1 MPSSKF
7 IIESP
12 TGNSFRVNKVKSMF
26 DVNVD
31 VVRKEY
37 DVSIPIEGINW
48 NIGLIVG
55 ASGTG
60 KTSIV
65 KRLFDEFDLF
75 QGFEWSAQSILDD
88 FSSQFTPKNI
98 TEALSSVGFASP
110 PDWLKPFAVLSNGQ
124 KMRAELARLMLES
137 TKPVIYDEFTSVVD
151 RQVAKIGSAA
161 IQKFIRR
168 QNKQFIAVSC
178 HYDIEDWLEPDW
190 VYDVNTHKFSRRSLR
205 RPSINVGVRK
215 ADQSE
220 WKLFK
225 DFHYLSTDHNTAA
238 QKYIA
243 EIEGVPAAWCSVLH
257 FPHPHVK
264 NMKRIHRI
272 VVRPDYQ
279 GVGLGV
285 KFMSEIAKIYAKT
298 KYKVTLVTS
307 APSFIHGLQKNND
320 WVMTR
325 KPSRV
330 GASDGVL
337 KGSTSESRLTATFEF
352 RSKNAE
358 NQPFTGGTNDKQ
370 ESSH

>member
-7 IIESP
+7 VIESP

-26 DVNVD
+26 DVDVD
-31 VVRKEY
+31 VIRKEY
-37 DVSIPIEGINW
+37 DVSIPIEGTDW

-60 KTSIV
+60 KTTLA
-65 KRLFDEFDLF
+65 KRLFDGVDLF

-88 FSSQFTPKNI
+88 FSDQFTPKQI

-124 KMRAELARLMLES
+124 KMRAELARLMIES

-190 VYDVNTHKFSRRSLR
+190 VYDVNKHEFYRRSLR

-225 DFHYLSTDHNTAA
+225 DFHYLSSDHNTAA
-238 QKYIA
+238 HKYIA
-243 EIEGVPAAWCSVLH
+243 EIDGVPAAWCSVLH

-285 KFMSEIAKIYAKT
+285 KFITTVADD
-298 KYKVTLVTS
+298 YKKKGFRLMLVTS
-307 APSFIHGLQKNND
+307 APSFVYGLQKTKN
-320 WVMTR
+320 WVMVR
-325 KPSRV
+325 KPGRTNLPKNGEISNANSVSSARIT
-330 GASDGVL
+330 AS
-337 KGSTSESRLTATFEF
+337 FEYV
-352 RSKNAE
+352 KANHV
-358 NQPFTGGTNDKQ
+358 QHP
-370 ESSH
+370 